1 MNLLIAIPALNE
13 EESIRGI
20 VQRSLEARQYII
32 ENSPVTDVE
41 ITVVSDGSTDAT
53 VERAMEFSGRIKVIV
68 FPKNRGYGA
77 AIMEAWAQSDADLLG
92 FLDADGTCDPRIF
105 APLCRKL
112 ADEKAD
118 IVLGCRMAEANPMPP
133 IRRLGNRIFALLL
146 ASLSNKMVKDTASGM
161 RVVRRSALPSLYPL
175 PSGLHFTPAM
185 SARAMLSDHMRI
197 VEVDMPYAE
206 REGRSKLSVLRDG
219 FRFLKVIL
227 STALLYRPGKLL
239 MLGSGIFLL
248 MGALLMITPVVHY
261 LATRTVAEWMIY
273 RFLVSTLFAQVSLL
287 LWGASGVT
295 SRIVGVAIQREVRN
309 TPGFFYGWVRT
320 PWFWVVTG
328 LLTGAGAALV
338 YPAAHQLWQTGHTN
352 VHWSRF
358 VVATTC
364 FGFVATLG
372 IFLAIDHLLDLVDA
386 RVRYL
391 TELDKGR
398 SVRSEPGVRSEAQ
411 SAS

>member
-1 MNLLIAIPALNE
+1 MNLLIAIPALDE
-13 EESIRGI
+13 EGSIQGI
-20 VQRSLEARQYII
+20 VQRSLEARQYIL
-32 ENSPVTDVE
+32 ENSPVTAVD

-53 VERAMEFSGRIKVIV
+53 VERAMEFADRIKVIV

-77 AIMEAWAQSDADLLG
+77 AIMEAWAQSDADVLG

-112 ADEKAD
+112 ADENAD
-118 IVLGCRMAEANPMPP
+118 IVLGCRMAGDNRMPL
-133 IRRLGNRIFALLL
+133 IRRLGNQIFALLL
-146 ASLSNKMVKDTASGM
+146 ATLSNRMVKDTASGM
-161 RVVRRSALPSLYPL
+161 RVVRRSALPNLYPL

-185 SARAMLSDHMRI
+185 SARAVLSDHMRI
-197 VEVDMPYAE
+197 VEIPMPYAE

-219 FRFLKVIL
+219 LRFFKVIL

-248 MGALLMITPVVHY
+248 LGALLMIGPLLHY
-261 LATRTVAEWMIY
+261 LATHTVAEWMIY
-273 RFLVSTLFAQVSLL
+273 RFLVSTLFAQCSLL

-295 SRIVGVAIQREVRN
+295 SRIVGVAIQQEVRN
-309 TPGFFYGWVRT
+309 TSGFFYGWIRT
-320 PWFWVVTG
+320 PWFWVATG
-328 LLTGAGAALV
+328 LLTVAGAVLV
-338 YPAAHQLWQTGHTN
+338 YPAAQQLWTTGHTT

-372 IFLAIDHLLDLVDA
+372 VLLAIDRLIDLIDA

-391 TELDKGR
+391 MELG
-398 SVRSEPGVRSEAQ
+398 
-411 SAS
+411 